1 MNENIL
7 KRKSFDFAKRII
19 NFYKHLIVNH
29 KEFILSKQILWSG
42 TSVGAMIR
50 EAEFGQTKADFIH
63 KISIAQ
69 KEIN

>member
-29 KEFILSKQILWSG
+29 KEFILSKQIL
-42 TSVGAMIR
+42 
-50 EAEFGQTKADFIH
+50 
-63 KISIAQ
+63 
-69 KEIN
+69 